1 MRDLFLLLAPVA
13 IVVYFAVNPAQFT
26 ALMGWAIRMFQ

>member
-13 IVVYFAVNPAQFT
+13 IVVYFAVNAAQFM
-26 ALMGWAIRMFQ
+26 ALIDWAIRMFQ